1 MDLPLPPEVLRQR
14 THGATDPASFVAVGR
29 RCAEDLAAAL
39 TAIGQPLECFGR
51 VLDFGCGC
59 GRTLR
64 WLLPQYPQT
73 AFFGSDTDS
82 AVVQWCG
89 AQLPAAGFLVN
100 QDVPPLG
107 CADASFDLIYAIS
120 VFTHLDEEY
129 QRSWLHELRRLV
141 RPGGLVLLSLHGAD
155 HVGLPPPLVARLA
168 ARGLLFLDSG
178 HWQHTF
184 AAWYQDTFHTR
195 AYVETHFTDYFTL
208 LDYQPA
214 RINGLQ
220 DLAVLQRPPDD
231 PALPAPPMPQRWQQ
245 YQLQRQLAARDA
257 LIAAKD
263 RHIAALEAHI
273 RRLEAGRVMRLL
285 ARLPNNVRRTAR

>member
-1 MDLPLPPEVLRQR
+1 MDALPLPPEVLRQR
-14 THGATDPASFVAVGR
+14 THGATDADSFLAVGR
-29 RCAEDLAAAL
+29 QCAEDLTTALAAV
-39 TAIGQPLECFGR
+39 GRPLDGFGR

-64 WLLPQYPQT
+64 WLLPRHRQT

-82 AVVQWCG
+82 ASVHWC
-89 AQLPAAGFLVN
+89 AAHLPAAGFLVN
-100 QDVPPLG
+100 QDVPSLG

-141 RPGGLVLLSLHGAD
+141 RPGGLVLLSLHGAQ
-155 HVGLPPPLVARLA
+155 HAGLPPQLAARLA
-168 ARGLLFLDSG
+168 ARGTLFLDSG

-184 AAWYQDTFHTR
+184 AEWYQDSFHTR
-195 AYVETHFTDYFTL
+195 AYVETHFTDCFAL
-208 LDYQPA
+208 LDYQPG

-220 DLAVLQRPPDD
+220 DLAVLQRPPDA
-231 PALPAPPMPQRWQQ
+231 PAPPAPPMPQRWQR

-257 LIAAKD
+257 LVAAKD
-263 RHIAALEAHI
+263 RHIADLEAHI
-273 RRLEAGRVMRLL
+273 RRLESGRVMRALGL
-285 ARLPNNVRRTAR
+285 IRGRDA